1 MYSQRIRSLMG
12 SMEPPT
18 IHQSHARFGGTTTS
32 TVSSRQTKAT
42 SSTDGSNH
50 QAAISRRL
58 PGRQS
63 LSNVAVT
70 GTALK
75 TRTRPALTK
84 YLVWICYR
92 VATHQ
97 LNLYFPGRERDSTCK
112 KHLVCTR
119 ATRRIASYTLR
130 LCRCV
135 EDVGIHHHAVDKN
148 GGITHSIGL
157 AQASSIVEIDT

>member
-84 YLVWICYR
+84 YPVWICYR

-97 LNLYFPGRERDSTCK
+97 LNLYFPGRERDSTYTR
-112 KHLVCTR
+112 HLALRKDFFIPFGIALGRPRCGHTSSR
-119 ATRRIASYTLR
+119 NGHERRCHPL
-130 LCRCV
+130 
-135 EDVGIHHHAVDKN
+135 K
-148 GGITHSIGL
+148 
-157 AQASSIVEIDT
+157 